1 MQTIWD
7 KLSSFRKNT
16 EERAEKLLSELQ
28 EDKWIEKELLTSLA
42 DASHEMQELQ
52 ESLLHTLSAH
62 DIQAAPTVC
71 ETYDAVNAWERKEL
85 AKSIALE
92 IGEVLKKVASL
103 SYEGTEESIIADLEK
118 IREEARS
125 LLKDLEH
132 YEKHQERIDAF
143 KQLLSW
149 VETGKPL
156 GFAEGTLC
164 MKAFGY
170 NLYFAINTKQLQLG
184 TYEEENA
191 APAEMEPSISVPE
204 CAFYHG
210 ELIID
215 ALPVK
220 QKLFKSATKFKNE
233 MESMVSPKTS
243 KAIDV
248 LNLLI
253 GHIVLLP
260 EYYESLC
267 VPSRAKAL
275 FETLLEQVYQAGLA
289 RKISYYDAAG
299 YILNRDLISYYKND
313 SYKRVLRYK
322 SDSMLQ
328 EDEDI
333 SDVRYVRTLI
343 TLHMLN
349 GMRKLYGNFG
359 AHFDDEDEK
368 NLGCCTAMF
377 SISLSGDTPIHV
389 GLMIPIFTKE
399 HLSEEMKDIK
409 AFLKKAEEEEAT
421 VLICITNEEEKAFWD
436 KTLADYHIFRVF
448 YSPVGT
454 EFAEKFTTDELKK
467 IFAYYE
473 EEHKKQIESQ
483 TSQPEEEESKVEA
496 ETEDVWEPV
505 KEEAQAEIPAHFSND
520 SDKAEEKTA
529 PEPMKEEASAEILPE
544 LSDEAEEETVTKP
557 IKAEESAEISTERSD
572 EAEEET
578 VPETVKEEDPAEIP
592 AALSPKARG
601 KSTPEP
607 VKQENTTEILANL
620 SSEADKEPLGDMLT
634 TIAREIRKHHIAEGM
649 LMLHGLAMQKEED
662 WAYRLLSEVSYVLDD
677 PLYSHIT
684 HKEDAYKYWDYTLDI
699 PTMDAGS
706 ARDYLNAAAMIRY
719 FFKPSHGGGNWHWQT
734 NQVWKQISD
743 DSSNTALQAIPEI
756 KQVISCF
763 YRFLD
768 KNKRG
773 LGWCLGSTGR
783 LQERYEQDM
792 ALCHNEL
799 TALSQRLQHR
809 KIKRHYY
816 PRIIKTYEQIC
827 KGSDLYLYVSMPEEA
842 SAEEILT
849 YVNRFSDEAKSADE
863 IISDE
868 ELGYTVSGDKLDA
881 WMDKVWDSIEVDRKQ
896 TDHFTGAARSSLKSL
911 LVCAFEALG
920 KYVFTRLRMESK
932 KEAQIE
938 ASVVKKTVEEATG
951 LCTELIGRLPKIDS
965 ENAVNPL
972 LEISICSLKYLVKAL
987 LKSFNSNY
995 RPMEFYEPFLLTN
1008 YVELNEH
1015 YVPLM
1020 DFDYQLAGL
1029 SLYKRCLMHVKEIEE
1044 GKLDP
1049 SEISSY
1055 ECSREYSKK
1064 HMNMGFYKLLSH
1076 RLGMEDVGI
1085 KEEEIDSKGENY
1097 LKKEME
1103 NFRSELELSYNY
1115 GRLTQKN
1122 EIESYERLGELLLNH
1137 LMETQN
1143 FGLFTLFTAACKER
1157 IDKDSQ
1163 PRKEDLEKQFASL
1176 KEMLAQKMDDTHE
1189 LLSDYPILDEIRKCL
1204 ENRNFNVAEDYMRQ
1218 CQDGNLTEIK
1228 NLFNNELDDFKHFM
1242 ESYQEYYNI
1251 CSKNA
1256 RVNLDKTLD
1265 SWLSYKRKSRSSLS
1279 KNAIGRDQIAFLQQW
1294 DRLLPSVGKVP
1305 PELFLEML
1313 GYPKP
1318 SDVSVD
1324 KQTNNRPVYDVSF
1337 KGERVHKNSHPFKQF
1352 GSGIYEEGLKVITF
1366 TGAHTPETIMKELT
1380 DAGVERAKGTIC
1392 LLDAS
1397 MKWADR
1403 CELAKLMKCNETMYN
1418 VIVIDRVMAL
1428 YLSQFPKL
1436 ERENKMMRLCMPF
1449 ANATPFLSR
1458 GFIPPEMFIGRTKEL
1473 ADIRNMEGPNLVYG
1487 GRQLGK
1493 SILLR
1498 QVSFLDNQPA
1508 KEHYAFYFDMKDK
1521 NEARVLE
1528 TISKELKK
1536 AKLLDHTL
1544 TDWDDF
1550 ADSMDTVMEKA
1561 QQLILLIDE
1570 ADAFIL
1576 SSGKVKDRPIEVLRV
1591 TQNKFLGHFKFV
1603 LAGLHNVIRYDK
1615 GSLSANTV
1623 YGQLGHINIRPFEYA
1638 DACDL
1643 LLRPLSYLGFTIPEP
1658 EIVSTILAKTNYF
1671 PGLIQYYGMKILES
1685 AKTAYRKNNFK
1696 STENPPYV
1704 LNESYLKHLMEDDS
1718 FLKEIEDK
1726 FMITLRVDKYDDNLY
1741 YLLTLGVAYL
1751 YAAEDK
1757 PVTLNK
1763 IKDTLSGT
1771 RIKNL
1776 TDDKLSALLDELEEL
1791 NVLRKVNDSE
1801 YIFNR
1806 YSFYSMLGGAEKVE
1820 KALMEYADNELV

>member
-1 MQTIWD
+1 MENHTKAFSEMQTIWD

-16 EERAEKLLSELQ
+16 EERAEKLLSELR
-28 EDKWIEKELLTSLA
+28 EDKWIEKELLTSLTA
-42 DASHEMQELQ
+42 ASHEMQELQ
-52 ESLLHTLSAH
+52 ESLFHTLSGH
-62 DIQAAPTVC
+62 DIQVAPTVC
-71 ETYDAVNAWERKEL
+71 ATYDAVNAWERKEL

-92 IGEVLKKVASL
+92 IGEVLKKVAAL
-103 SYEGTEESIIADLEK
+103 SYEGTEQSIIADLEK
-118 IREEARS
+118 IREEAHS
-125 LLKDLEH
+125 LLKDLDH

-143 KQLLSW
+143 KRLLSW
-149 VETGKPL
+149 VEAGKPL
-156 GFAEGTLC
+156 GLLEWNSCL
-164 MKAFGY
+164 KAFGS
-170 NLYFAINTKQLQLG
+170 NLCFAIANKQLQLG
-184 TYEEENA
+184 IYEEEEKAVPA
-191 APAEMEPSISVPE
+191 AEEEKSVPVETEPAISVPE
-204 CAFYHG
+204 CEFYHG
-210 ELIID
+210 ELVID

-220 QKLFKSATKFKNE
+220 QKFLKSATKFKNE
-233 MESMVSPKTS
+233 MENMVSPRTS
-243 KAIDV
+243 NVFVV
-248 LNLLI
+248 LRLLI
-253 GHIVLLP
+253 DNMVMLP
-260 EYYESLC
+260 EYHGDLC
-267 VPSRAKAL
+267 IPTRAKAL
-275 FETLLEQVYQAGLA
+275 FKTLTERVYQAGLIQ
-289 RKISYYDAAG
+289 KISYYDTIG
-299 YILNRDLISYYKND
+299 YIINRDLISFYKNE
-313 SYKRVLRYK
+313 SVKRVLRY
-322 SDSMLQ
+322 
-328 EDEDI
+328 I
-333 SDVRYVRTLI
+333 SDRMLRDYGDIPDVWYVRELI
-343 TLHMLN
+343 RLNMLN
-349 GMRKLYGNFG
+349 GIRKM
-359 AHFDDEDEK
+359 DEHWTPDSDAEDVRAC
-368 NLGCCTAMF
+368 GSCVTMF
-377 SISLSGDTPIHV
+377 SIHLSADTLIHV
-389 GLMIPIFTKE
+389 GMVVPVFTKE
-399 HLSEEMKDIK
+399 HLSEEMADIK
-409 AFLKKAEEEEAT
+409 KLLKKAEDRETT
-421 VLICITNEEEKAFWD
+421 VLICITKEEERDFWD
-436 KTLADYHIFRVF
+436 KVLADYHIFRVC

-454 EFAEKFTTDELKK
+454 EISGKFTTDELKK
-467 IFAYYE
+467 VFAYYE
-473 EEHKKQIESQ
+473 EKHEKLSEKQISQ
-483 TSQPEEEESKVEA
+483 QEEEAKNV
-496 ETEDVWEPV
+496 ETEDVFGSV
-505 KEEAQAEIPAHFSND
+505 KEEGGAEMPEEFPDEMEEENKPEQVEEEEIAEISADH
-520 SDKAEEKTA
+520 SDEEEEENA
-529 PEPMKEEASAEILPE
+529 PEPVEQ
-544 LSDEAEEETVTKP
+544 
-557 IKAEESAEISTERSD
+557 
-572 EAEEET
+572 
-578 VPETVKEEDPAEIP
+578 ED
-592 AALSPKARG
+592 
-601 KSTPEP
+601 
-607 VKQENTTEILANL
+607 TTEILANL
-620 SSEADKEPLGDMLT
+620 SSETDEESLREMLD
-634 TIAREIRKHHIAEGM
+634 TIAGEIRKHHIAEGM
-649 LMLHGLAMQKEED
+649 LMLHGLAMQKKED
-662 WAYRLLSEVSYVLDD
+662 WAQHLLSEVSYVLDD
-677 PLYSHIT
+677 PLYSHIM

-699 PTMDAGS
+699 PAMDTGN

-719 FFKPSHGGGNWHWQT
+719 FFKPSHSGGNWHWQT

-743 DSSNTALQAIPEI
+743 DSSNTALQDIPEI

-783 LQERYEQDM
+783 LQEKYEQDM
-792 ALCHNEL
+792 AHCHNEL
-799 TALSQRLQHR
+799 GALAQRLQHR
-809 KIKRHYY
+809 KIKSHYY

-827 KGSDLYLYVSMPEEA
+827 KSSDLYLYISMPEEA
-842 SAEEILT
+842 SAEEILSF
-849 YVNRFSDEAKSADE
+849 VNRFSDEPKPADE

-881 WMDKVWDSIEVDRKQ
+881 WMDDVWDSIEVGRKQ

-920 KYVFTRLRMESK
+920 KYAFTRLRMESK

-938 ASVVKKTVEEATG
+938 ASVVKKTVEEVTV
-951 LCTELIGRLPKIDS
+951 LCTDLIGRLPKPDS
-965 ENAVNPL
+965 ENTLNPL
-972 LEISICSLKYLVKAL
+972 REISICSLKYLVKAL

-995 RPMEFYEPFLLTN
+995 QPMEFYEPFLLTN

-1020 DFDYQLAGL
+1020 GFDYRLAGL
-1029 SLYKRCLMHVKEIEE
+1029 SLYKRCLMHVKEIEA

-1049 SEISSY
+1049 SENSSY
-1055 ECSREYSKK
+1055 RSSKDCSRK

-1076 RLGMEDVGI
+1076 KLGTEDLGI
-1085 KEEEIDSKGENY
+1085 KEEDIDSRGEKY
-1097 LKKEME
+1097 LEKEME

-1122 EIESYERLGELLLNH
+1122 EIESYERLAELLREH

-1143 FGLFTLFTAACKER
+1143 FGLFTLFTEACKER

-1176 KEMLAQKMDDTHE
+1176 KETLTQKMANTSE

-1228 NLFNNELDDFKHFM
+1228 DLFNNELDDFRRF
-1242 ESYQEYYNI
+1242 SDVYQDYYKICYKNI
-1251 CSKNA
+1251 
-1256 RVNLDKTLD
+1256 RLTLDKTLD
-1265 SWLSYKRKSRSSLS
+1265 DWFSYKRKQRSSAS
-1279 KNAIGRDQIAFLQQW
+1279 KNAIGKGQINFVQQW
-1294 DRLLPSVGKVP
+1294 DRLLRSVGKVT

-1313 GYPKP
+1313 GYPKVLP
-1318 SDVSVD
+1318 EDVSVD
-1324 KQTNNRPVYDVSF
+1324 KQTNNRVAYDVSF
-1337 KGERVHKNSHPFKQF
+1337 KGERIHKNSHPFKQF

-1366 TGAHTPETIMKELT
+1366 TGAQTPETIMNELAG
-1380 DAGVERAKGTIC
+1380 AGVERAKGTIC

-1397 MKWADR
+1397 MTWADR
-1403 CELAKLMKCNETMYN
+1403 CELAERMKCNESMYN

-1428 YLSQFPKL
+1428 YLSQFPRL
-1436 ERENKMMRLCMPF
+1436 ERENKMTQLCMPF

-1498 QVSFLDNQPA
+1498 QVSFLDNQPS
-1508 KEHYAFYFDMKDK
+1508 KNHYAFYFDMKDK
-1521 NEARVLE
+1521 NEARVLSV
-1528 TISKELKK
+1528 ISKDLEK

-1550 ADSMDTVMEKA
+1550 ADSMDAVMEKA
-1561 QQLILLIDE
+1561 KQLILLIDE

-1576 SSGKVKDRPIEVLRV
+1576 SSGEVKDRPIEVLRV

-1615 GSLSANTV
+1615 GALSANTV
-1623 YGQLGHINIRPFEYA
+1623 YGQLGHINIRPFEYS

-1643 LLRPLSYLGFTIPEP
+1643 LLRPLSYLGFTISEP

-1685 AKTAYRKNNFK
+1685 VKTAYRKNNFK

-1726 FMITLRVDKYDDNLY
+1726 FMITLRVDKGDDDLY
-1741 YLLTLGVAYL
+1741 HLLTLGVAYL

-1757 PVTLNK
+1757 PVTLDK
-1763 IKDTLSGT
+1763 LKDTLSGT
-1771 RIKNL
+1771 KIKNL

-1806 YSFYSMLGGAEKVE
+1806 YSFYSMLGGAEKIE
-1820 KALMEYADNELV
+1820 KALTEYADNELV